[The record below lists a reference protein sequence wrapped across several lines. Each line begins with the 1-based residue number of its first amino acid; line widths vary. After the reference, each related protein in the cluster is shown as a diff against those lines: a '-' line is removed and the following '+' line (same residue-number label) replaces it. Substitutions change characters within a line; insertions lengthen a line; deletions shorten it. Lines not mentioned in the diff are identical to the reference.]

1 MKQKDVLENNLKL
14 EREDRHILENS
25 VNELRRKLAKLQDGS
40 DNVKDLRKSM
50 GSQIYHFDDLKRV
63 ITRFFDY
70 AI

>member
-25 VNELRRKLAKLQDGS
+25 VNELRRKLTKLQDGP

-50 GSQIYHFDDLKRV
+50 GSQIYHFDDIKRV
-63 ITRFFDY
+63 ITHFLDY
-70 AI
+70 VI